1 MAPVRFTPWEKS
13 WLQDPWPQYREL
25 RSREPVF
32 WSEELGHW
40 ILTRYKDVVLVSKD
54 PRFSATNRPPQRRWM
69 RPTMMVT
76 ADPPEHSR
84 LRRPVAQHFG
94 ATAVESLVPRM
105 QEVVDAQLDAAQE
118 RGSLDVAWD
127 YARILPRRIISELM
141 GVPYVPPERPRGPL
155 NAFGMEEHGEEA
167 RRPAAVAS
175 TLGQGRLGG
184 GAGLATSSVAAAGAG
199 TGMSGPARQRRQPP
213 ATEEEVESPQD
224 RWFKEAFERHRAE
237 VMDDAV
243 QALLRAESNARMT
256 GEEVLDT
263 ATILYGAG
271 QETTGSLITNAVFQL
286 LLHPEQLR
294 KLQDNPDLVRSA
306 VDELLRFDAPV
317 HSVRRKALVDVD
329 LEGKTVKAGDK
340 VLLMLM
346 AANHD
351 PDVFAEPD
359 DMDLERKDNYHIAFG
374 SGPHTCL
381 GGILAR
387 AEAQVAIG
395 TLVRRFPKMRLAG
408 DNVQYQG
415 SLILRTVRDLPVAV
429 A

>member
-1 MAPVRFTPWEKS
+1 MAPVKFTPWEPS

-25 RSREPVF
+25 RSEAPVY

-40 ILTRYKDVVLVSKD
+40 VLTRYRDVVRVSKD
-54 PRFSATNRPPQRRWM
+54 PRFTATNRPPQRRWM

-84 LRRPVAQHFG
+84 LRRPVANHFG
-94 ATAVESLVPRM
+94 TTAVERLIPRM

-141 GVPYVPPERPRGPL
+141 GMPYVPPERPQGPL
-155 NAFGMEEHGEEA
+155 NAFGMEDEAGEA
-167 RRPAAVAS
+167 RAAPS
-175 TLGQGRLGG
+175 
-184 GAGLATSSVAAAGAG
+184 AAAAM
-199 TGMSGPARQRRQPP
+199 TAAPLRQRRRAPVVDDY
-213 ATEEEVESPQD
+213 VETPQD
-224 RWFKEAFERHRAE
+224 RWFKEAIERHRAE
-237 VMDDAV
+237 VTDDAV
-243 QALLRAESNARMT
+243 QALLKAEVNGKMT
-256 GEEVLDT
+256 DEEVLDT

-271 QETTGSLITNAVFQL
+271 QETTGSLVTNAVFQL
-286 LLHPEQLR
+286 LRRPDQLR
-294 KLQDNPDLVRSA
+294 KLQEDPDLIRSA
-306 VDELLRFDAPV
+306 VDELLRLDAPV
-317 HSVRRKALVDVD
+317 HAVRRKAVVDVGID
-329 LEGKTVKAGDK
+329 GKTVKAGDK

-351 PDVFAEPD
+351 PEVFDDPD
-359 DMDLERKDNYHIAFG
+359 EMDLERKDNYHIAFG

-395 TLVRRFPKMRLAG
+395 ALVRRFPQMRLTSDA
-408 DNVQYQG
+408 VRYQG
-415 SLILRTVRDLPVAV
+415 SFILRTVRELPVEV
-429 A
+429 R

>member
-25 RSREPVF
+25 RSEQPVY

-54 PRFSATNRPPQRRWM
+54 PRFTATNRPPQRRWM

-84 LRRPVAQHFG
+84 LRRPVVHHFG

-141 GVPYVPPERPRGPL
+141 GLPYIPPERPRGPL
-155 NAFGMEEHGEEA
+155 NAFGMEDHGEGD
-167 RRPAAVAS
+167 RRPGSAAPAS
-175 TLGQGRLGG
+175 G
-184 GAGLATSSVAAAGAG
+184 SMAAAGAG
-199 TGMSGPARQRRQPP
+199 TGTSAPARQRRQQP
-213 ATEEEVESPQD
+213 AGDEELDTAQD

-243 QALLRAESNARMT
+243 QALLRAEANGRMT
-256 GEEVLDT
+256 EEEVLDT

-286 LLHPEQLR
+286 LLHPEQLG
-294 KLQDNPDLVRSA
+294 KLQDNPDLIKSA
-306 VDELLRFDAPV
+306 VEELLRFDAPV
-317 HSVRRKALVDVD
+317 HSVRRKALVDVE

-340 VLLMLM
+340 VLMMLM

-351 PDVFAEPD
+351 PDVFAGPE

-408 DNVQYQG
+408 DSVQYQG
-415 SLILRTVRDLPVAV
+415 SFILRTVRDLPVDV
-429 A
+429 G